1 MDNLE
6 QYRKIIERELTAIVE
21 QTKQAISAPP
31 GLRDKTVFDRQ
42 SDYYLILRE
51 GWDGSR
57 RIHGP
62 VVSLEI
68 IDGKVWLQADNTDL
82 RVAERLCPFGKMA
95 LAQAL
100 LGPTPFCRR
109 DPRERSGS
117 AVSRV
122 GRQLSQECGRAIF
135 SSMIRL
141 RISTRN
147 VCSRSSTRWD
157 SVATVSPA

>member
-1 MDNLE
+1 MDKLE
-6 QYRKIIERELTAIVE
+6 RYRSIIKRELTAIVE
-21 QTKQAISAPP
+21 QTKRAISPPP

-82 RVAERLCPFGKMA
+82 RVAERLEEADIPKADIVHGF
-95 LAQAL
+95 Q
-100 LGPTPFCRR
+100 PPHVTPYT
-109 DPRERSGS
+109 EY
-117 AVSRV
+117 AV
-122 GRQLSQECGRAIF
+122 A
-135 SSMIRL
+135 
-141 RISTRN
+141 
-147 VCSRSSTRWD
+147 
-157 SVATVSPA
+157 